1 MFETYVVDECLW
13 LLSDGV
19 MHDSGTDYSVTW
31 FLSTFR
37 WIACH
42 FLIRTDD
49 VAYACDLL
57 MTVMPSGGLM
67 KSFL

>member
-1 MFETYVVDECLW
+1 
-13 LLSDGV
+13 
-19 MHDSGTDYSVTW
+19 MHDSCTDYSVTW
-31 FLSTFR
+31 FLSTFQ

-42 FLIRTDD
+42 FLIWTDD

-67 KSFL
+67 KLFL